1 MNERKGKFREFVE
14 VNIYIY
20 IVHEVRLLQFLR
32 SEHVLSKTVMKLA
45 KNTSN
50 KAQILD
56 GVLSNGLPNREI
68 KTNVCLVKQGKPA
81 QWSLIY

>member
-50 KAQILD
+50 KAQI
-56 GVLSNGLPNREI
+56 
-68 KTNVCLVKQGKPA
+68 
-81 QWSLIY
+81 

>member
-14 VNIYIY
+14 VNIYIA
-20 IVHEVRLLQFLR
+20 HEVRLLQFLR

-45 KNTSN
+45 ENTSN

-56 GVLSNGLPNREI
+56 GVLSNWLPNRDH
-68 KTNVCLVKQGKPA
+68 
-81 QWSLIY
+81 

>member
-14 VNIYIY
+14 VNIYIA
-20 IVHEVRLLQFLR
+20 HEVRLLQFLR

-45 KNTSN
+45 ENTSN

-56 GVLSNGLPNREI
+56 GVLSN
-68 KTNVCLVKQGKPA
+68 
-81 QWSLIY
+81 